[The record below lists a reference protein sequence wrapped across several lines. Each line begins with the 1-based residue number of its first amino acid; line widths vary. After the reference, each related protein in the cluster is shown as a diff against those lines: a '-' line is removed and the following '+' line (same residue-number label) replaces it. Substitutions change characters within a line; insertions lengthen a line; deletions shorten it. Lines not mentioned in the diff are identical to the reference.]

1 MGLIAETYQKAHE
14 NAAKCRNVHI
24 SQKEGESG
32 RGPDGFAQDW
42 RQRRRKPLRS
52 ENKQMHIRSDRKE
65 KRGKV
70 VQIRCPKKSP

>member
-1 MGLIAETYQKAHE
+1 MK

-24 SQKEGESG
+24 SQKEGESR

-65 KRGKV
+65 KKRESGSLSLVNV
-70 VQIRCPKKSP
+70 VDNVSS